1 MATTAH
7 GVGGWPAKPYGNL
20 DKVAAATT
28 VSAAAALALT
38 FTMLAKAILA
48 RTPRL
53 TWAVRPAGDPDVR
66 QAFMTLNVILKA
78 IRAELDLCVK
88 HDTVPNDDE

>member
-1 MATTAH
+1 MAITAL
-7 GVGGWPAKPYGNL
+7 GVGGWPSRPYTGL
-20 DKVAAATT
+20 RKVDVE
-28 VSAAAALALT
+28 VSAALALT